1 MVKLKTMT
9 NENLSFKFFIKCQS
23 TNIFFT
29 YLCYSVPG
37 VFIGKP
43 VMDKSQWKF
52 MINIY
57 FFSIDATNMFCCN
70 SYLIR
75 LKKIK
80 KKPDQKIAT
89 NLYGG

>member
-1 MVKLKTMT
+1 
-9 NENLSFKFFIKCQS
+9 
-23 TNIFFT
+23 
-29 YLCYSVPG
+29 
-37 VFIGKP
+37 
-43 VMDKSQWKF
+43 MDKSQWKF
-52 MINIY
+52 IVNNY